1 MIFTSPEAEAGW
13 NTSRLS
19 DPHLFGAAETA
30 ALAGEIGHVPAL
42 ETAYSC
48 LCTVLQNPTPA
59 RIHQVADLLSGTWI
73 HGEQFAAW
81 CRERVIV
88 A

>member
-1 MIFTSPEAEAGW
+1 MTFTSPQAEADW
-13 NTSRLS
+13 QTARLQ

-30 ALAGEIGHVPAL
+30 ALAGEIGHGPAL

-59 RIHQVADLLSGTWI
+59 RVHQTADMLRGVWI

-81 CRERVIV
+81 CREHVIV